1 MRDRNSA
8 QRRTGLGAEGREKE
22 KAGRKPKSCPGDL
35 GKGQSHLLSKKHRNT
50 YG

>member
-8 QRRTGLGAEGREKE
+8 LCRTGLGAEGRKKK
-22 KAGRKPKSCPGDL
+22 KAGKKPKSCPGDL
-35 GKGQSHLLSKKHRNT
+35 GKGQSHLLSKTHRNT